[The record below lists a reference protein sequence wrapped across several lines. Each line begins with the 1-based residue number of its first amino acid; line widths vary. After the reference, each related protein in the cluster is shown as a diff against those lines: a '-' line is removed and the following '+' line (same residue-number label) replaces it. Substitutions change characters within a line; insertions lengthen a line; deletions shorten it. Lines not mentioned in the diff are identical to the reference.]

1 MKPAIRS
8 SALIIAGCL
17 LLTACAGSKRDTAP
31 EIQRLQSE
39 IARVGADPCIARNAA
54 AELREADDAIGVVI
68 GDRRGARSPRFG
80 HNVYLANRLVQIAEA
95 EGAARCADIRAQ
107 QLSAERETLQLQA
120 RTAEADSAR
129 ARAEAERQAAEL
141 ARLQAQAERSAA
153 EQARLDALMERQRAE
168 AAQAELDNLRAMLA
182 DLQARQ
188 TDRGLVVTL
197 GDVLFEVDRAELK
210 PGAMRNLDTLAG
222 AMQRHERT
230 TIAIEGHTDSTGSR
244 EHNLSLSQ
252 RRADAVMSY
261 LISRGIAPQRM
272 VARGLGL
279 DYPVASNADA
289 AGRQPNRRVEIIIQ
303 YN

>member
-1 MKPAIRS
+1 MSQVNRNTVLIVAS
-8 SALIIAGCL
+8 SLVL
-17 LLTACAGSKRDTAP
+17 SACAGSQRGTAP

-39 IARVGADPCIARNAA
+39 ISRISAEPCIAQHAA
-54 AELREADDAIGVVI
+54 SELREADDAIAVLLN
-68 GDRRGARSPRFG
+68 DRRGARSERFG
-80 HNVYLANRLVQIAEA
+80 QNVYLANRLVQIAEA
-95 EGAARCADIRAQ
+95 EGLGRCAEARAEA
-107 QLSAERETLQLQA
+107 LSAERETLQLQA
-120 RTAEADSAR
+120 RTAEADFAR

-153 EQARLDALMERQRAE
+153 EQARLDALMERHRAN
-168 AAQAELDNLRAMLA
+168 AAQAELDDLRSMLA

-210 PGAMRNLDTLAG
+210 PGAMRNLDTLAA
-222 AMQRHERT
+222 AMHRHERT
-230 TIAIEGHTDSTGSR
+230 TIAIEGHTDSTGDR
-244 EHNLSLSQ
+244 DYNLSLSQ
-252 RRADAVMSY
+252 RRADSVMSY
-261 LISRGIAPQRM
+261 LVGRGIAQHRM

-289 AGRQPNRRVEIIIQ
+289 AGRQQNRRVEIIIQ